1 MISTPISASLLAL
14 SPLNSLVM
22 AVAGGGSCSVR
33 IPAVIL
39 EMSCCWTRPI
49 ACASATSSRTRGS
62 PDRPLSRT
70 MSMSA
75 PIPGPRRSL
84 PVPPLT

>member
-39 EMSCCWTRPI
+39 RDELLLDAADRVRLGHQLAHAGVARP
-49 ACASATSSRTRGS
+49 ARCRG
-62 PDRPLSRT
+62 PCR
-70 MSMSA
+70 
-75 PIPGPRRSL
+75 
-84 PVPPLT
+84 